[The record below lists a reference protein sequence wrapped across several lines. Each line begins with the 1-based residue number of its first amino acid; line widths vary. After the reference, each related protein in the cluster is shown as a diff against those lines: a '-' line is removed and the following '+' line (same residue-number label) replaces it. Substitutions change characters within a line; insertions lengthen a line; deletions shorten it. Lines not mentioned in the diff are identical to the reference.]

1 MKVLG
6 VTGGVGSGKS
16 AVLSYLEEQ
25 YDAYVCQLDEV
36 AKALQQN
43 GETCYNR
50 IVENFGTGILDEGG
64 QLDRQKLGEIVFGDE
79 KKLKILNEIVHPA
92 VKEWVRNDKEEKE
105 KQGVPLYVIEA
116 ALLPEAGY
124 EDICPDMWFIYTREE
139 VRRQRLEASRGYSQ
153 EKITNMIA
161 SQSSE
166 EVFRRVCRVVIDNSG
181 DFEDTKRQIG
191 EQL

>member
-36 AKALQQN
+36 AKALQQK